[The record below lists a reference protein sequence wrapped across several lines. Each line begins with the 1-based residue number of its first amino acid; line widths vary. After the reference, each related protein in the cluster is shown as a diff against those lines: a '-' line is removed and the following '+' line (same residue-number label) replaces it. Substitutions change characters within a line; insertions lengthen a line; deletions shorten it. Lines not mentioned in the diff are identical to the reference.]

1 MSFSRIRDQRVP
13 VRFLRNLLQRKR
25 VPHGLLFHGPAGVGK
40 RLTALEFAK
49 ALNCGQAEADSCDA
63 CLTCRKIEHGNFPDI
78 VTVIPTKRAR
88 IIDVDT
94 ITNVNEMASLRPF
107 ESKWRIFLIHDAERM
122 RGPAQNHFLKTLEEP
137 PGNSV
142 FVLLT
147 EHPNFLLPTIRSRCQ
162 RVRFGA
168 LRPETVAEILVAQRD
183 LPQHLADAIAA
194 IAQGQASRALDFVD
208 TDKRDAVLDVVQ
220 RLAAGE
226 DPVAMAAEFGK
237 YLAAAKERAEM
248 SVKAMADEGDAEDLK
263 AMSPDE
269 RERIKEEQQAQVD
282 AQCQRDLMDYLY
294 LLEMWFR
301 DQLVLETTGREDWV
315 FNRDRVDSLRANTGS
330 DLLKKIEAINRSRVY
345 LERFLNEERVFRDL
359 FFVLAD

>member
-1 MSFSRIRDQRVP
+1 MSLRRVRDQHVP
-13 VRFLRNLLQRKR
+13 LRFLRNMLERGR
-25 VPHGLLFHGPAGVGK
+25 VPHGLLFHGPGGVGK

-49 ALNCGQAEADSCDA
+49 ALNCGQAEADACDSC
-63 CLTCRKIEHGNFPDI
+63 LSCRRIEHGNFPDI
-78 VTVIPTKRAR
+78 VTVTPVKRAR

-94 ITNVNEMASLRPF
+94 IGSVNEMASLKPF
-107 ESKWRIFLIHDAERM
+107 ESHWRIFLIHDAERM

-142 FVLLT
+142 FILLT
-147 EHPNFLLPTIRSRCQ
+147 EFPNLLLPTIRSRCQ
-162 RVRFGA
+162 RVRFGS
-168 LRPETVAEILVAQRD
+168 LRPETVADILVAQRD
-183 LPQHLADAIAA
+183 VPRDLAEAIAA
-194 IAQGQASRALDFVD
+194 VAQGQASRALDFVD
-208 TDKRDAVLDVVQ
+208 TDKREAVLDVVH
-220 RLAAGE
+220 RLGEGE
-226 DPVAMAAEFGK
+226 DPVAMAAEFGR
-237 YLAAAKERAEM
+237 YLATNKDRAEAA
-248 SVKAMADEGDAEDLK
+248 VKAMVDDSEAQDLK

-282 AQCQRDLMDYLY
+282 AQCQRDMMDYLF

-301 DQLVLETTGREDWV
+301 DQLVLETTGQEDRV
-315 FNRDRVDSLRANTGS
+315 FNKDQIDRLRANTGS